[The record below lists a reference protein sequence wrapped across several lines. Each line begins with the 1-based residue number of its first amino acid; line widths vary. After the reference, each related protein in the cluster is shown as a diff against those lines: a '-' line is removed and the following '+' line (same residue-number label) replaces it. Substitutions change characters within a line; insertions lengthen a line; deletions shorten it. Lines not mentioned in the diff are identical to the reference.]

1 LAAIKSGRL
10 PPPSDL
16 PSFDTMKE
24 IVGYPEYYKE
34 EERYATNVSSPTPY
48 NRPSGYFYAL
58 VLNPCHRLL
67 LSCICKIFGFGA
79 IQN

>member
-48 NRPSGYFYAL
+48 NRSSGYF
-58 VLNPCHRLL
+58 
-67 LSCICKIFGFGA
+67 
-79 IQN
+79 